1 MSLLARHPTP
11 TLRRI
16 LGAFVLVCVAS
27 AIGVYVLF
35 QARYLITGPQ
45 IALAP
50 EPAVVQQ
57 ERVVTLSGT
66 AYNIARIYLNGRPIF
81 TDERGNFEEALVL
94 ENGYTVATLRAEDRY
109 GRTTRVIRPFVYR
122 PQSFIP

>member
-1 MSLLARHPTP
+1 MLAHHPTP

-16 LGAFVLVCVAS
+16 LGAFVLVCGLSVV
-27 AIGVYVLF
+27 GVYVLF

-50 EPAVVQQ
+50 EPTIVQQ

-66 AYNIARIYLNGRPIF
+66 AYNIARLYLNGRPIF
-81 TDERGNFEEALVL
+81 TDEQGAFEEALVL

-109 GRTTRVIRPFVYR
+109 GRSTRVERSFVYR